1 MGKNLISQRRGRG
14 TSPFRVPSF
23 RYPGQAK
30 HRQPGEAQLNG
41 EIKDLI
47 RSQGMSAPLAEVR
60 FQDGESNLMIA
71 PEGVK
76 VGDEVVT
83 GASAPVQVGN
93 TLPLKSLPEGTL
105 VHNIE
110 SRPGDGGKFV
120 RSSGTAARIVA
131 KLNDAIIVAL
141 PSKKERVFH
150 PNCLA
155 TVGIVAGGGRPEKP
169 FLKAGTKFHAM
180 KKKNTYWP
188 RVSGV
193 KMNARDHPFGG
204 SRSLRKGRPTVAPRN
219 APPGRK
225 VGMIRARRTGRKPG
239 GSSDG

>member
-14 TSPFRVPSF
+14 TSTFRVPSF

-120 RSSGTAARIVA
+120 RS
-131 KLNDAIIVAL
+131 
-141 PSKKERVFH
+141 
-150 PNCLA
+150 
-155 TVGIVAGGGRPEKP
+155 
-169 FLKAGTKFHAM
+169 
-180 KKKNTYWP
+180 
-188 RVSGV
+188 
-193 KMNARDHPFGG
+193 
-204 SRSLRKGRPTVAPRN
+204 
-219 APPGRK
+219 
-225 VGMIRARRTGRKPG
+225 
-239 GSSDG
+239 